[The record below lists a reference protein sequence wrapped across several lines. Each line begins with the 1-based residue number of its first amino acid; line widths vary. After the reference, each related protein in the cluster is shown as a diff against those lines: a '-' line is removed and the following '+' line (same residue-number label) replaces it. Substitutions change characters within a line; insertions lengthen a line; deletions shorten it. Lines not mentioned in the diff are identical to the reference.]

1 MKKERLM
8 FLLTFLVF
16 LLVFSM
22 GCSEKE
28 ISGVSYQNL
37 NTADSEG
44 DEETVQQSDGE
55 TGKEIK
61 QETTD
66 RQRQETED
74 AVESK
79 AIIAETALNEDT
91 PNEEEQSQERTIENA
106 ERAVQETTTATQRV
120 TNPRTIPEQKL
131 IQPADLVYQGI
142 FRLPEA
148 SGTEGT
154 GWEWGGT
161 AAAFYPDGDSNGA
174 DDGYPGSLFAAAHE
188 WYQNIGELSIPA
200 PVNSR
205 ALEELNTAELLQD
218 LTDIR
223 GDMFG
228 YLEIPRVGLA
238 YLPKQGSQN
247 SGKLYF
253 AWGQHMQEL
262 DDGPS
267 HGWFNVDLSAPDTTG
282 PWRIKG
288 EIKYTT
294 TDYMF
299 DIPQNFANEYLGGM
313 MLATGRY
320 RDGGQGT
327 QGPSLIAIAPWKNGN
342 PPARESEI
350 DSLPLLKYSSVY
362 DDFGGA
368 HVMKDYC
375 HSDVWS
381 GGAWLTKNDKA
392 AVIFVGRKA
401 KGDCWYGFADGTRYD
416 TSGDPDG
423 YYPKGEGLR
432 GWWADRFVAEIIF
445 YDPAD
450 FVRVASGE
458 LEPYEPQPYAMLEIQ
473 ELMHNTPLHEIR
485 DLGSIAFDRENGI
498 LYLFEFL
505 GDAETERPL
514 VHVWKLR

>member
-1 MKKERLM
+1 VNFMKKKRMILFLM
-8 FLLTFLVF
+8 FLAF
-16 LLVFSM
+16 LLVFSI
-22 GCSEKE
+22 GCSKKE
-28 ISGVSYQNL
+28 ITGVSYQNL
-37 NTADSEG
+37 DTPDSEEKSQENNAEEVIAD
-44 DEETVQQSDGE
+44 DE
-55 TGKEIK
+55 
-61 QETTD
+61 QERTEQEKAIVES
-66 RQRQETED
+66 RAIVAETE
-74 AVESK
+74 AVAS
-79 AIIAETALNEDT
+79 
-91 PNEEEQSQERTIENA
+91 EQNSGEQTTEKTIENA
-106 ERAVQETTTATQRV
+106 ERQSQETTTARQR
-120 TNPRTIPEQKL
+120 TAIPEQKL
-131 IQPADLVYQGI
+131 IQPAELVYQGA

-148 SGTEGT
+148 SGTEGA

-161 AAAFYPDGDSNGA
+161 ALAYYPDGDSAGA
-174 DDGYPGSLFAAAHE
+174 NDKYPGSLFATAHE

-205 ALEELNTAELLQD
+205 NLGDLNTAEMLQG
-218 LTDIR
+218 LTDIK

-262 DDGPS
+262 DAGAS
-267 HGWFNVDLSAPDTTG
+267 HGWFNTDLSNPETAG

-299 DIPQNFANEYLGGM
+299 DIPKDFADKYLNGM

-342 PPARESEI
+342 PPAPESEI

-362 DDFGGA
+362 DDFGGVNA
-368 HVMKDYC
+368 VKNYC
-375 HSDVWS
+375 HSDIWS
-381 GGAWLTKNDKA
+381 GGAWLTKDDKA
-392 AVIFVGRKA
+392 AVVFVGK
-401 KGDCWYGFADGTRYD
+401 KGKGACWYGYPDGIRVD
-416 TSGDPDG
+416 TSGNADAE
-423 YYPKGEGLR
+423 YVEGEGQR
-432 GWWADRFVAEIIF
+432 GWWADRFVAEIMF

-450 FVRVASGE
+450 FARVANGDI
-458 LEPYEPQPYAMLEIQ
+458 EPYEPQPYVVLEIQ

-485 DLGSIAFDRENGI
+485 DLGAVAFDRENGI